1 MLELNNIGV
10 LRDDW
15 VLKDITL
22 KFSSGSIYGVIGR
35 SGVGKTTLLKV
46 ISGFI
51 DASKGDTFFNDMK
64 IEGPSN
70 RLVPGY
76 DEIQLVDQDFGLEPY
91 HSVIEN
97 VREKILSRKKEEQDE
112 LIEEFL
118 DLVELTEIK
127 NRKAHLLSGGE
138 KQRLSIARAL
148 ACEPRV
154 LLLDEPFVHLDQRL
168 RRKIQ
173 HYLSE
178 LNQVQKMI
186 TVIVSHDGG
195 ELMGFVDEIIHL
207 ENREVVRIATAKEMY
222 YRPNSHSEAELMGE
236 VNSVQIDGEIIMFRP
251 TEFELAGANLPIAF
265 IRSLDLGLLT
275 FFFFKT
281 ENNEEVTLSGN
292 SDLSTLTAIKI
303 RI

>member
-1 MLELNNIGV
+1 MLELNDIGV

-15 VLKDITL
+15 VLKDINL
-22 KFSSGSIYGVIGR
+22 EFSSGKIYGIIGR
-35 SGVGKTTLLKV
+35 SGVGKTTLLKI
-46 ISGFI
+46 ISGFV
-51 DASKGDTFFNDMK
+51 DASMGKTFFENVK

-70 RLVPGY
+70 KLVPGY

-91 HSVIEN
+91 HTVIQN
-97 VREKILSRKKEEQDE
+97 VREKVLSREKDVQDE

-118 DLVELTEIK
+118 DLVELSEIK

-148 ACEPRV
+148 ACEPKV

-207 ENREVVRIATAKEMY
+207 EDGGVVRVSSAKEMY
-222 YRPNSHSEAELMGE
+222 YDPNSHSEAELMGE
-236 VNSVQIDGEIIMFRP
+236 INSVLVEDKIIMFRP
-251 TEFELAGANLPIAF
+251 TEFEVKDANLAIAF
-265 IRSLDLGLLT
+265 LRSLDLGLLT
-275 FFFFKT
+275 FFYFRT
-281 ENNEEVTLSGN
+281 ENNEEIMLSSS
-292 SDLSTLTAIKI
+292 SDLSKLTGIKI
-303 RI
+303 KV